1 MALKVAYFFCLMV
14 VALFS
19 GYQATKRGWLK
30 KEQSQGISTFMMLYL
45 FPLVVILSIWKLNIS
60 LGLILLPIIGVLTSL
75 ATIIPSLIVS
85 RVFKFLPSQTG
96 SYIGA
101 AMCSNVGLTLG
112 AFVCF
117 ILLGE
122 AALSYSLI
130 YIIYFI
136 PFFFTLVFYIVSL
149 YGNVDKPGFRDSLK
163 RAFLE
168 PFSLVPNLS
177 VIAGF
182 AINVT
187 GIHRPPFLE
196 LVNEIVVY
204 ITNFSFLFAS
214 GMTFDFSKIRGYAKE
229 AISMLPIKF
238 IFSPLVGVGLVYL
251 LTLGNIK
258 DTLLLKVIFIE
269 SSMPVAVFA
278 MLLPQFFPLDQDLA
292 NSVWVYTTIGVLF
305 FLPVMVYILGMF

>member
-1 MALKVAYFFCLMV
+1 MV

-19 GYQATKRGWLK
+19 GYLATRRGWLK
-30 KEQSQGISTFMMLYL
+30 RERSQGISMFMMIYL
-45 FPLVVILSIWKLNIS
+45 FPLVIVLSIWKLNIS
-60 LGLILLPIIGVLTSL
+60 LGLILLPIIGALTSL
-75 ATIIPSLIVS
+75 ATIIPSLIIS
-85 RVFKFLPSQTG
+85 RVFKFVPSQTG

-117 ILLGE
+117 VLLGE
-122 AALSYSLI
+122 AGLSYALI
-130 YIIYFI
+130 YITYFV
-136 PFFFTLVFYIVSL
+136 PFFFTIVFYISSL
-149 YGNVDKPGFRDSLK
+149 YGSVDKPGFGESLK

-182 AINVT
+182 AINVI
-187 GIHRPPFLE
+187 GIHRPPFLG
-196 LVNEIVVY
+196 LVNEIAVY
-204 ITNFSFLFAS
+204 LANFSFLFAS
-214 GMTFDFSKIRGYAKE
+214 GMTFDFSRVKGYAKE
-229 AISMLPIKF
+229 AISMFPIKF
-238 IFSPLVGVGLVYL
+238 VFSPFVGVGLVYL

-258 DTLLLKVIFIE
+258 DKLLLKVVLIE

-292 NSVWVYTTIGVLF
+292 NSAWVYTTIGVLF